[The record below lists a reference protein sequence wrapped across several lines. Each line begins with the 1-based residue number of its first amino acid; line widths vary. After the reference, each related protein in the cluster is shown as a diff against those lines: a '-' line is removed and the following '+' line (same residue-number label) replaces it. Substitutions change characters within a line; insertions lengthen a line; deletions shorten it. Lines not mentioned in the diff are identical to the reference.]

1 MPAPPPV
8 GQLTIGVTEQGLGY
22 LSFGGGLRGLSVAA
36 RSIGASLF
44 ADNAWTDPAVRQLSE
59 YLQGRRRAF
68 ELPIDWRLTS
78 GVQRAVLT
86 TLYDRVGYGDTIT
99 YGELAVRSG
108 AFGAAAEHHSA
119 GGIGARGVGSIMGSN
134 PIPILVP
141 CHRVLAAAGLGGFGG
156 GLAVKRWL
164 LALEGVMTPSL
175 DFETT

>member
-1 MPAPPPV
+1 MAWTTMPAPAPV
-8 GQLTIGVTEQGLGY
+8 GQFTLGVTGQGVGY

-36 RSIGASLF
+36 RSIGATLIT
-44 ADNAWTDPAVRQLSE
+44 DHAWTVPAVRQLTE

-86 TLYDRVGYGDTIT
+86 TLYDSVGYGDTIT

-108 AFGAAAEHHSA
+108 AFGAAAEPHS
-119 GGIGARGVGSIMGSN
+119 ARGVGSIMGSN
-134 PIPILVP
+134 PIPVLVP
-141 CHRVLAAAGLGGFGG
+141 CHRVLGAADLGGFGG

-164 LALEGVMTPSL
+164 LALEGAMTPSL
-175 DFETT
+175 DFETI